1 MVSIAIMGHGVVGS
15 GVAEIFTTHKQKL
28 YASIGEEVYVKKIL
42 DLREFPDSPLADRF
56 TKNFEDIINDLEI
69 RVVVEVMGGL
79 NPAYDFVKRCLK
91 AGKSV
96 VTSNKEL
103 VAAHGAEL
111 LEISKETNTNFLF
124 EASVGGGIPIIR
136 PISQCLA
143 ANEIDEI
150 AGILNG
156 TTNFILTMMIEQN
169 MSFEEALKLAQDNGY
184 AEKDPTADVE
194 GIDAC
199 RKICILASLCFGKH
213 VYPDSVHTE
222 GISKITLE
230 DVAYVN
236 DFGGVIKLLG
246 KARRENGG
254 KISAMVC
261 PCIVKNH
268 SQLASVSDVFNAIL
282 VRGDA
287 IGDVV
292 FYGRG
297 AGKLPTAS
305 AVVADVIDCAKHE
318 KRKKLFGWG
327 APEENY
333 VIDYRTL
340 ETALYIRAK
349 VTGNKDDVLKKIG
362 ENFGKV
368 KYLTRNGAPEDEIAF
383 VTDKGIENV
392 LTDKLAKTEGIDV
405 LSTIRV
411 TDY

>member
-246 KARRENGG
+246 KARRENDG

-368 KYLTRNGAPEDEIAF
+368 KYLTRNGAPDDEIAF